1 MGNTNEVVAEFI
13 TEEEFNELLRR
24 EKHKKL
30 KEAQIL
36 FRDKMKKI
44 YHNNDLSYYYSNI
57 KIYRNENSELQSLND
72 LNKFL
77 NYDTYELVRDTT
89 YLGKSYRVA
98 MCNYIYKWYSNSKS
112 NM

>member
-1 MGNTNEVVAEFI
+1 MGNSNEIVAQYI
-13 TEEEFNELLRR
+13 SEEEFNELLRR

-44 YHNNDLSYYYSNI
+44 YQNNDLYYYYKNI
-57 KIYRNENSELQSLND
+57 KMYRNENSELQSHHKLND

-98 MCNYIYKWYSNSKS
+98 MCNYIYKWYSNSK
-112 NM
+112 